1 MRKLVIVVIAIF
13 AVFTFIREY
22 PSEERSPR
30 TVQGSAVDSSLP
42 N

>member
-22 PSEERSPR
+22 PSEGRSPR
-30 TVQGSAVDSSLP
+30 TVQSSAVDSSAP

>member
-1 MRKLVIVVIAIF
+1 MRKLVIVVITIF

-22 PSEERSPR
+22 PSEGASSR
-30 TVQGSAVDSSLP
+30 TVQRSSVEASSP